1 MPTLA
6 SLLGGTKPFDTLVLE
21 PPGHVF
27 EGPVA
32 VRHPLTIQGQGCTVR
47 APTGPALVI
56 QSTGVILEDLT
67 VEVTGDETLTG
78 EAACALVARAAVRG
92 LKRVAVRGDVI
103 GIPGEEGDWLY
114 PRL

>member
-1 MPTLA
+1 MAGSSGSGVKGLP
-6 SLLGGTKPFDTLVLE
+6 PFHVH
-21 PPGHVF
+21 PGHVF

-67 VEVTGDETLTG
+67 VEVVPESAPAQSEVG
-78 EAACALVARAAVRG
+78 
-92 LKRVAVRGDVI
+92 
-103 GIPGEEGDWLY
+103 
-114 PRL
+114 